1 VPLSPSSIPRK
12 EIETNLMSA
21 TPLITDSPP
30 ETIQTVPL
38 DEKGFLGHPRGL
50 PTLFF
55 TELWERFS
63 YYGMRAILVLYM
75 VAPLAQGGLGFDTKR
90 ATSLYGT
97 YTMCVY
103 LAALPGG
110 LIADRWLGAR
120 LAVLV
125 GGIIIAMGHFSMV
138 FTTMTAFYLGLVLIT
153 IGTGFLK
160 PNISTMVG
168 SLYRENDPRRDSGF
182 SIFYMGINL
191 GAFMAPFVCGYLAQ
205 SDSFKSF
212 LAARGFDPATSWH
225 WGFGAAGVGM
235 TLGLIVYV
243 LTGRRLSSKQAKST
257 DQKVEANKP
266 NQPLTSEDWKRVAAI
281 FIFFLFTMLFWAAY
295 EQKGASLN
303 LLAKD
308 LVRTEILG
316 HRFPSSYLQSLTPL
330 FVIALAP
337 IFSYLWVRMGKRQP
351 SSPAKFT
358 LGLLFIGLAY
368 LLLVPA
374 VAMTAYGKI
383 SPLWLVGLYFMEVV
397 GEMCLSPVGLST
409 VTKLAPVKLVGI
421 MMGVWFLAASFGSK
435 LAGYLSGF
443 YLPQSGPLVKLY
455 GGIAAGLLA
464 ATIVLALLTPFIK
477 KLMGRVH

>member
-1 VPLSPSSIPRK
+1 VTTNSDLLG
-12 EIETNLMSA
+12 ETTDR
-21 TPLITDSPP
+21 TPPAAEAAEALAGPG
-30 ETIQTVPL
+30 L
-38 DEKGFLGHPRGL
+38 FGHPRGL

-63 YYGMRAILVLYM
+63 YYGMRAILMLFM
-75 VAPLAQGGLGFDTKR
+75 VAPVAQGGLGFDTKR
-90 ATSLYGT
+90 AASIYGT
-97 YTMCVY
+97 YTMFVY

-110 LIADRWLGAR
+110 LIADRWLGAWFS
-120 LAVLV
+120 VLL
-125 GGIIIAMGHFSMV
+125 GGIIIACGHFSMV
-138 FTTMTAFYLGLVLIT
+138 FASMNTFYLGLILIT

-182 SIFYMGINL
+182 SIFYMGINI
-191 GAFMAPFVCGYLAQ
+191 GAVLAPLVCGYLAQ
-205 SDSFKSF
+205 SNSFKGF
-212 LAARGFDPATSWH
+212 LSARGFDVTTSWH

-235 TLGLIVYV
+235 TLGLVV
-243 LTGRRLSSKQAKST
+243 FLLNSRKFQGNRKASTAVETKAAESKPLSA
-257 DQKVEANKP
+257 A
-266 NQPLTSEDWKRVAAI
+266 DWKRVAAI

-308 LVRTEILG
+308 LVRTEMFG
-316 HRFPSSYLQSLTPL
+316 WRFPSSYLQSCTPA
-330 FVIALAP
+330 FVIMLAP
-337 IFSYLWVRMGKRQP
+337 IFSILWVRLGDRQP

-358 LGLLFIGLAY
+358 LGLLFIALAY

-374 VAMTAYGKI
+374 VAMTATGKI
-383 SPLWLVGLYFMEVV
+383 SPLWLVGLYFLEVV

-435 LAGYLSGF
+435 LAGFLSGF
-443 YLPQSGPLVKLY
+443 YVPQSGTLVRLY
-455 GGIAAGLLA
+455 GGIAAGLFVG
-464 ATIVLALLTPFIK
+464 TILLALLTPRIK
-477 KLMGRVH
+477 RLMGNVR